1 VTDREA
7 GPAGPVAA
15 DLPLSALLSQVLIAF
30 TIEFDNEFE
39 HELPHTTTWGPAAHS
54 GRGPW
59 LVSMAMWANFMRFLD
74 ADGRPLH
81 ELQDQVRLTNLPGL
95 ERWRYVDVEPDP
107 ADERPK
113 PPRRDWIVRPTR
125 AGRRAQQL
133 WRPLA
138 ATIET
143 RWQERFGSAE
153 IDRLRSVLLTLT
165 EEFDVELPS
174 YLPVAGVAK
183 QDHTLW
189 PPVGSAGPAAVGPAG
204 AVSVGGAEQVPEL
217 AALLARVLLALTI
230 DFERESR
237 LSLALSANAL
247 RVLTEPG
254 VRVRD
259 LPGLTGVS
267 KEAISASVKFL
278 EQRDCVVVEPDPA
291 ASRTKLARLTPKG
304 QRAQG
309 KYRRVLGV
317 VEESWRAQYGEQQ
330 ISSLRESLAG
340 LLDQRDGDQSRLGRG
355 LEPYPDGWRAH
366 PPYLALTRA
375 MIRNPQAALPQYPV
389 VSHRGGF
396 PDGS

>member
-1 VTDREA
+1 VTARAAGQA
-7 GPAGPVAA
+7 GPTAA
-15 DLPLSALLSQVLIAF
+15 ELPLSALLSQVLIAF

-39 HELPHTTTWGPAAHS
+39 HELPHTTARGPAAHS

-59 LVSMAMWANFMRFLD
+59 LVSLAMWANFMRFLD
-74 ADGRPLH
+74 ADGRPLR
-81 ELQDQVRLTNLPGL
+81 ELQDQVRLTNLAGL
-95 ERWRYVDVEPDP
+95 ERWRYVVVEPDP
-107 ADERPK
+107 ADDRPE

-133 WRPLA
+133 WQPLT
-138 ATIET
+138 ATIEA

-153 IDRLRSVLLTLT
+153 IDRLRSVLRTLT
-165 EEFDVELPS
+165 EEFEVELPS

-183 QDHTLW
+183 QDHTVW
-189 PPVGSAGPAAVGPAG
+189 PPAGSAEPAVPAGPAGSVRPAGPAADLP
-204 AVSVGGAEQVPEL
+204 
-217 AALLARVLLALTI
+217 ALLARVLLAFTI
-230 DFERESR
+230 DYERESR

-267 KEAISASVKFL
+267 KEAISGSLKFL
-278 EQRDCVVVEPDPA
+278 ERRDCVVVEPDPA
-291 ASRTKLARLTPKG
+291 ASRTKLARLTPRG

-309 KYRRVLGV
+309 RYRRWPGV
-317 VEESWRAQYGEQQ
+317 VEESWRAQYGEQR

-375 MIRNPQAALPQYPV
+375 MIRAPQEALPQYPM